1 MFELAVENFPE
12 GFTRNPRTW
21 ARDHSF
27 FYTIETISGPTY
39 VEIYRLATVRQS
51 DLMHA

>member
-39 VEIYRLATVRQS
+39 GEIYSLGGITPS
-51 DLMHA
+51 DLSRA

>member
-39 VEIYRLATVRQS
+39 VEIYPFDSITPTELT
-51 DLMHA
+51 HA